1 MPPEAV
7 SLALA
12 ASLYPPAL
20 AAVIALGH
28 GAEVRLRVV
37 LFVLAAYLTSLV
49 TGSVML
55 LLFGEL
61 SATHAAVLRPSAGL
75 YALAGVA
82 LLVLATRLR
91 ARPPR
96 PPNAEK
102 GPSRVDRYL
111 GSRRLVALLGIV
123 LYVVPSP
130 IFVGAVKAIA
140 DTNASAPLELL
151 YLAEM
156 LLIMLW
162 LIEVPM
168 LMLIAF
174 PVRALATLEAINAWF
189 VRHGRAVAVLACAVL
204 GAYLLVLGAVE
215 LVTS

>member
-37 LFVLAAYLTSLV
+37 LFVAAAYLISLI
-49 TGSVML
+49 TGSIML
-55 LLFGEL
+55 FLFGEL
-61 SATHAAVLRPSAGL
+61 GATHALVLTPPAIVYVLG
-75 YALAGVA
+75 GIA
-82 LLVLATRLR
+82 LLVVAARIR
-91 ARPPR
+91 ARKPR
-96 PPNAEK
+96 PKNEAK

-111 GSRRLVALLGIV
+111 GSRRLVILLGVV

-140 DTNASAPLELL
+140 DTNASGGLEFV
-151 YLAEM
+151 YLVQM

-174 PVRALATLEAINAWF
+174 PARSLAALESINAWF
-189 VRHGRAVAVLACAVL
+189 ARHGRALAVFACAGL
-204 GAYLLVLGAVE
+204 GVYLVIVGTVE

>member
-37 LFVLAAYLTSLV
+37 LFVVAAYVTSLV
-49 TGSVML
+49 TGAAML

-61 SATHAAVLRPSAGL
+61 SATHAAVLRPTAGL

-82 LLVLATRLR
+82 LLLLAARLR
-91 ARPPR
+91 ARTPR
-96 PPNAEK
+96 PPGAARV
-102 GPSRVDRYL
+102 PSRVDRYL
-111 GSRRLVALLGIV
+111 GSRRLVVLLGIV

-140 DTNASAPLELL
+140 DTNASAGLELL
-151 YLAEM
+151 YLVQM

-174 PVRALATLEAINAWF
+174 PVRALSALETINAWF
-189 VRHGRAVAVLACAVL
+189 LRHGRALAILACAGL
-204 GAYLLVLGAVE
+204 GVYFLAVGAVE
-215 LVTS
+215 LLTS

>member
-37 LFVLAAYLTSLV
+37 LFVAAAYVTSLV
-49 TGSVML
+49 TGAAML
-55 LLFGEL
+55 LLFEEL
-61 SATHAAVLRPSAGL
+61 SATHEAVLRPTAGL

-82 LLVLATRLR
+82 LLVVAARLR
-91 ARPPR
+91 ARTPR
-96 PPNAEK
+96 PASASK

-111 GSRRLVALLGIV
+111 GSRRLVVLLGIV
-123 LYVVPSP
+123 LYAVPSP
-130 IFVGAVKAIA
+130 IFVGAVKVIS
-140 DTNASAPLELL
+140 DTGASTGLELL
-151 YLAEM
+151 YLVEM

-174 PVRALATLEAINAWF
+174 PVRALAALETVNAWF
-189 VRHGRAVAVLACAVL
+189 IRHGRALAVLACAGL
-204 GAYLLVLGAVE
+204 GVYFLVLGAVE
-215 LVTS
+215 LLTS

>member
-12 ASLYPPAL
+12 ASIYPPAL
-20 AAVIALGH
+20 AAVIALGR
-28 GAEVRLRVV
+28 GTDVRLRVV
-37 LFVLAAYLTSLV
+37 LLVVAAYLTSLL
-49 TGSVML
+49 TGSIML
-55 LLFGEL
+55 FLFGEL
-61 SATHAAVLRPSAGL
+61 SATNVAVFTPSAGL
-75 YALAGVA
+75 YAVGGIA
-82 LLVLATRLR
+82 LLVVAARLR
-91 ARPPR
+91 ARKPR
-96 PPNAEK
+96 PAGAEK

-111 GSRRLVALLGIV
+111 GSRRLVVLLGIV

-140 DTNASAPLELL
+140 DTQASAALQFA
-151 YLAEM
+151 YLVQM

-174 PVRALATLEAINAWF
+174 PARSLKALEAINAWF
-189 VRHGRAVAVLACAVL
+189 ARRGRALGILACAGL
-204 GAYLLVLGAVE
+204 GVYLLVLATIE
-215 LVTS
+215 LLSS